1 MPDVC
6 GQVARELS
14 LDPGQVEAIVRLLDD
29 GHTYLRGLQQR
40 KEDVRRPVD
49 EPGKLALEQGLAPLA
64 ELILT

>member
-29 GHTYLRGLQQR
+29 GNTFLRGLQQH
-40 KEDVRRPVD
+40 KEDLGGPSTSRASSPWNRGWPRSRS
-49 EPGKLALEQGLAPLA
+49 
-64 ELILT
+64 